1 MSHDSRRPADIIDIN
16 SRRAQLIV
24 RDLDPRVVRALKVR
38 AAQKG
43 ISAEAEHRAILR
55 KALLPRPSRSLEDAL
70 LDLLD
75 ACDEADFAV
84 ERDFERGD
92 GPAP

>member
-1 MSHDSRRPADIIDIN
+1 
-16 SRRAQLIV
+16 
-24 RDLDPRVVRALKVR
+24 VR
-38 AAQKG
+38 AAEKG

-55 KALLPRPSRSLEDAL
+55 KALLPRTSRSIEDAL

-75 ACDEADFAV
+75 ASDEADFGI